1 MWMDQDEHDPTII
14 KAALREAVLS
24 GKLNFRY
31 IDRILFEWKKNG
43 IKTIEQAQ
51 QHAKSFAKTKESKN
65 NHINQPFRFIIGLN
79 SRRKD
84 GYMLTK
90 QQIRYCLDEIATMFP
105 NAHCELV
112 HRNPFEL
119 LIAVVLSAQ
128 CTDALV
134 NKVTKQLFE
143 KYKTPEDYVS
153 VPLEE
158 LQQDIRSIGLYRNKA
173 KNIQQLCRIL
183 IEQYDGNVPQSREE
197 LMKLPGVGRKTANV
211 VVSVAF
217 GVPAIA
223 VDTHV
228 ERVSKRIGICRW
240 KDSVLEVEETLMR
253 KIPKEEWSVTHH
265 RLIFLGAIIVKHNRL
280 GVTHVHFF
288 IFVVK
293 EKTDEREDV
302 NDRSENVST
311 SALFATDTVDIDTLQ
326 PFPMMMKHV
335 PFYYDITNEEKPWQ
349 QKERALPAV
358 FQLWEEEKRE
368 LAPLFA
374 KRQAKQAKDG
384 IIRGISYFYAHYI
397 G

>member
-1 MWMDQDEHDPTII
+1 
-14 KAALREAVLS
+14 
-24 GKLNFRY
+24 
-31 IDRILFEWKKNG
+31 
-43 IKTIEQAQ
+43 
-51 QHAKSFAKTKESKN
+51 
-65 NHINQPFRFIIGLN
+65 
-79 SRRKD
+79 
-84 GYMLTK
+84 MLTK
-90 QQIRYCLDEIATMFP
+90 QQIRFCLNEIANMFP

-173 KNIQQLCRIL
+173 KNIQQLCRVL
-183 IEQYDGNVPQSREE
+183 LEQYHGEVPQSRDE

-228 ERVSKRIGICRW
+228 ERVSKRLGICRW

-265 RLIFLGAIIVKHNRL
+265 RLIFFGRYHCKAQSPKCHICPLLHL
-280 GVTHVHFF
+280 C
-288 IFVVK
+288 
-293 EKTDEREDV
+293 REGKK
-302 NDRSENVST
+302 R
-311 SALFATDTVDIDTLQ
+311 
-326 PFPMMMKHV
+326 MKG
-335 PFYYDITNEEKPWQ
+335 KM
-349 QKERALPAV
+349 
-358 FQLWEEEKRE
+358 
-368 LAPLFA
+368 
-374 KRQAKQAKDG
+374 
-384 IIRGISYFYAHYI
+384 
-397 G
+397 

>member
-1 MWMDQDEHDPTII
+1 
-14 KAALREAVLS
+14 
-24 GKLNFRY
+24 
-31 IDRILFEWKKNG
+31 
-43 IKTIEQAQ
+43 
-51 QHAKSFAKTKESKN
+51 
-65 NHINQPFRFIIGLN
+65 
-79 SRRKD
+79 
-84 GYMLTK
+84 MLTK
-90 QQIRYCLDEIATMFP
+90 QQIRYCLDEIANMFP

-183 IEQYDGNVPQSREE
+183 IEQYSGEVPKNRDE

-228 ERVSKRIGICRW
+228 ERVSKRLGICRW
-240 KDSVLEVEETLMR
+240 KDSVLEVEETLMKKFR
-253 KIPKEEWSVTHH
+253 KKNG
-265 RLIFLGAIIVKHNRL
+265 R
-280 GVTHVHFF
+280 
-288 IFVVK
+288 
-293 EKTDEREDV
+293 
-302 NDRSENVST
+302 
-311 SALFATDTVDIDTLQ
+311 
-326 PFPMMMKHV
+326 
-335 PFYYDITNEEKPWQ
+335 
-349 QKERALPAV
+349 
-358 FQLWEEEKRE
+358 
-368 LAPLFA
+368 
-374 KRQAKQAKDG
+374 
-384 IIRGISYFYAHYI
+384 
-397 G
+397 